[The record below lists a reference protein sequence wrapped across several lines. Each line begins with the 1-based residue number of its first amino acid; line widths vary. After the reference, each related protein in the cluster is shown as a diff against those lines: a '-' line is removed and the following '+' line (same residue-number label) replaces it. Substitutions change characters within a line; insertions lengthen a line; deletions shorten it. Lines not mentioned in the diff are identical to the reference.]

1 MSNNEIELIVAII
14 SSLSIGSIIGS
25 YLQKRINDKN
35 NSLKHIT
42 DERRK
47 WRERIR
53 ELIPQLRNDNN
64 VNVEKIAS
72 ELQIR
77 LNPEDPKD
85 LYIVKKLKNLSQN
98 SADKN
103 KLKDE
108 IENAVSFL
116 LKHDWERVKI
126 ESAYFYFNPVRII
139 LFAID
144 LIASLYLLK
153 LFVNL
158 KWIEKVN
165 YWSKGVLDNTIFSIV
180 IVIAFS
186 ILCILSN
193 WFYACIEKGD
203 NKFLNWL
210 KRNSSI
216 PTRKGNYIKNK

>member
-1 MSNNEIELIVAII
+1 MTNNEIQLIVAII
-14 SSLSIGSIIGS
+14 TSLSIGSIIGS

-42 DERRK
+42 NERRK
-47 WRERIR
+47 WRKRIR
-53 ELIPQLRNDNN
+53 ELIPQLRDDNN

-72 ELQIR
+72 ELQLR

-85 LYIVKKLKNLSQN
+85 LYIVNKLKNLSDY

-126 ESAYFYFNPVRII
+126 ESASFHFNPVRII
-139 LFAID
+139 LFAVN
-144 LIASLYLLK
+144 LIVSLYLLK
-153 LFVNL
+153 IFISLRL
-158 KWIEKVN
+158 IEKVN
-165 YWSKGVLDNTIFSIV
+165 YSSEGILNNIIFSIV
-180 IVIAFS
+180 IVIIFS
-186 ILCILSN
+186 ILYILSN
-193 WFYACIEKGD
+193 WFYACIEKCD

-210 KRNSSI
+210 KRNSGI
-216 PTRKGNYIKNK
+216 PTRKGNYIENK